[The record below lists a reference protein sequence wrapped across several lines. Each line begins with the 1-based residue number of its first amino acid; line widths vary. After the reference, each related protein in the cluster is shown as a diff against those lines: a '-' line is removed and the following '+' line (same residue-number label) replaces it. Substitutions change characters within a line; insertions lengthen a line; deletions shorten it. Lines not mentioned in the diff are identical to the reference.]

1 MKRSKLSADT
11 AMRGCTAPDRGSD
24 DHYIGSVEARKFCG
38 GVSDMTL
45 HRWLKRL
52 PDFPKPVYINGRRY
66 WRLGD
71 LRAFMVR
78 RRTPD
83 AA

>member
-1 MKRSKLSADT
+1 MNLSNLGA
-11 AMRGCTAPDRGSD
+11 GTAPGAYTAPGAVSD
-24 DHYIGSVEARKFCG
+24 EHYVGSVETRKFCG

-45 HRWLKRL
+45 HRWLKGL

-71 LRAFMVR
+71 LRAFMAR
-78 RRTPD
+78 RRTPEV
-83 AA
+83 A